1 LVIAIIYVIRAVF
14 IRLITKGFL
23 PMTFISPRGLIT
35 ILLYLSIPE
44 ESRIPEVNAGV
55 LFMVVLITS
64 FMMLL
69 GRGDRQV

>member
-1 LVIAIIYVIRAVF
+1 MKYVIRAVF

-44 ESRIPEVNAGV
+44 EFRIPEVNAGV
-55 LFMVVLITS
+55 LFLVVLITS

-69 GRGDRQV
+69 GRGDHKI